1 MMATVPHEIKKI
13 FQSQKDRLRNA
24 DEPHMMRPKLDLKPL
39 KGLARTLYLS
49 GQAKLQKANSFADSG
64 FRSKTPV
71 TPVKKEK
78 DNEEL
83 KKKYRSK

>member
-1 MMATVPHEIKKI
+1 MATIPHEVKKI

-49 GQAKLQKANSFADSG
+49 RQVKLQKANSFADSG

-78 DNEEL
+78 KDE
-83 KKKYRSK
+83 K

>member
-13 FQSQKDRLRNA
+13 FQSEKDRLRNA

-49 GQAKLQKANSFADSG
+49 GQAKLQKANSFAESR

-78 DNEEL
+78 DNEEV
-83 KKKYRSK
+83 KKKYRST